1 MNNTQKPTPFQYTT
15 GAHRE
20 KKGKNPFLFHAT
32 TNPETEG
39 AGREGGMEEERVGH
53 KSYWRFVLHTF
64 GIHLLGII
72 PFRILGD
79 KAACEAWP
87 TESSKNL

>member
-1 MNNTQKPTPFQYTT
+1 MSNTQKPTPFEYPR
-15 GAHRE
+15 GALR
-20 KKGKNPFLFHAT
+20 KKGRIPFLFHAT

-39 AGREGGMEEERVGH
+39 EGGMEEEERVGH

-64 GIHLLGII
+64 AIHSVGII

-79 KAACEAWP
+79 NAASEAWP
-87 TESSKNL
+87 QKSKIF